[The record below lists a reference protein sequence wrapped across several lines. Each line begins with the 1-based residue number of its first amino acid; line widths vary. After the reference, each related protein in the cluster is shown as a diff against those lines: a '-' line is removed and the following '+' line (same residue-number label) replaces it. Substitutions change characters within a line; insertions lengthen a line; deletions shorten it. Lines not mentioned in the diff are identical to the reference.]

1 MKKTAFAA
9 TSALF
14 LLSCMPPGAG
24 QGGAGGSTFS
34 AILPFVLI
42 FALFY
47 FLIIR
52 PQQRQ
57 SRERKK
63 MLAEI
68 KRGDGIVTTG
78 GIYGR
83 VINVDGDDLTVEIAK
98 GINIKMVRSGISEM
112 TDPGAAEGKSK
123 GGG

>member
-1 MKKTAFAA
+1 
-9 TSALF
+9 
-14 LLSCMPPGAG
+14 MPPGTG
-24 QGGAGGSTFS
+24 QGGLGGSTFS
-34 AILPFVLI
+34 AILPFVAI

-63 MLAEI
+63 MLAEV
-68 KRGDGIVTTG
+68 KRGDTIVTTG

-83 VINVDGDDLTVEIAK
+83 VINVDGDDITVEIAK
-98 GINIKMVRSGISEM
+98 GINIKMVRSGISEKV
-112 TDPGAAEGKSK
+112 DSVAAEGKSK

>member
-1 MKKTAFAA
+1 
-9 TSALF
+9 
-14 LLSCMPPGAG
+14 MPPGTG
-24 QGGAGGSTFS
+24 QGGGGTTFS

-63 MLAEI
+63 MLAEV
-68 KRGDGIVTTG
+68 KRGDGIITTG

-83 VINVDGDDLTVEIAK
+83 VINVDGDDITVEIAK
-98 GINIKMVRSGISEM
+98 GINIKMVRSGVSEM
-112 TDPGAAEGKSK
+112 TDPAPADGKSK

>member
-1 MKKTAFAA
+1 
-9 TSALF
+9 
-14 LLSCMPPGAG
+14 MPPGMG

-57 SRERKK
+57 SRERKH
-63 MLAEI
+63 MLSEI
-68 KRGDGIVTTG
+68 KRGDSIVTTG
-78 GIYGR
+78 GIHGR
-83 VINVDGDDLTVEIAK
+83 VISVDGDDLTVEIAK
-98 GINIKMVRSGISEM
+98 GVNIRMVRAGISDK
-112 TDPGAAEGKSK
+112 TDSTAADGKSK

>member
-1 MKKTAFAA
+1 MKKLAFLAA
-9 TSALF
+9 SALF
-14 LLSCMPPGAG
+14 VSSCMPPGTG
-24 QGGAGGSTFS
+24 QGGGGTPFS

-42 FALFY
+42 FGLFY

-68 KRGDGIVTTG
+68 KRGDSVITTG
-78 GIYGR
+78 GIHGR
-83 VINVDGDDLTVEIAK
+83 VINVDGDELTVEIAK
-98 GINIKMVRSGISEM
+98 GTNVRMVRSGISEK
-112 TDPGAAEGKSK
+112 TDSVAADGNSN

>member
-1 MKKTAFAA
+1 
-9 TSALF
+9 
-14 LLSCMPPGAG
+14 MPPGTG

-34 AILPFVLI
+34 AILPFVAI

-68 KRGDGIVTTG
+68 KRGDEIVTTG

-83 VINVDGDDLTVEIAK
+83 VINVDEQGEDVTVEIAK
-98 GINIKMVRSGISEM
+98 GINIKMVRSGVSEKIN
-112 TDPGAAEGKSK
+112 PASAEGKSK

>member
-1 MKKTAFAA
+1 MKKPAFLVA
-9 TSALF
+9 SALF
-14 LLSCMPPGAG
+14 VSSCMPPGTG
-24 QGGAGGSTFS
+24 QGGGGTPFS

-68 KRGDGIVTTG
+68 KRGDSVITTG
-78 GIYGR
+78 GIHGR
-83 VINVDGDDLTVEIAK
+83 VINVDGDDITVEIAK
-98 GINIKMVRSGISEM
+98 GTNVRMVRSGISEK
-112 TDPGAAEGKSK
+112 TDSGAADGKSK

>member
-1 MKKTAFAA
+1 
-9 TSALF
+9 
-14 LLSCMPPGAG
+14 MPPGTG
-24 QGGAGGSTFS
+24 QGGGGTTFS

-68 KRGDGIVTTG
+68 KRGDSVVTSG
-78 GIYGR
+78 GIYAR

-98 GINIKMVRSGISEM
+98 GINIKMIRSGISEK
-112 TDPGAAEGKSK
+112 TDSAAADGKSK
-123 GGG
+123 GAAD

>member
-1 MKKTAFAA
+1 
-9 TSALF
+9 
-14 LLSCMPPGAG
+14 MPPGAG
-24 QGGAGGSTFS
+24 SGEGGTAFS
-34 AILPFVLI
+34 AILPFVAI

-63 MLAEI
+63 MLAEV
-68 KRGDGIVTTG
+68 KRGDSIITTG
-78 GIYGR
+78 GIRGR
-83 VINVDGDDLTVEIAK
+83 VINVDGDDITVEIAK
-98 GINIKMVRSGISEM
+98 GINIKMVRSGISEK
-112 TDPGAAEGKSK
+112 TDSPAADGKPK

>member
-1 MKKTAFAA
+1 
-9 TSALF
+9 
-14 LLSCMPPGAG
+14 MPPGTG
-24 QGGAGGSTFS
+24 QGGVGGSTFS
-34 AILPFVLI
+34 AILPFVAI

-63 MLAEI
+63 MLAEV
-68 KRGDGIVTTG
+68 KRGDSIVTTG

-83 VINVDGDDLTVEIAK
+83 VISVDGDDITVEIAK
-98 GINIKMVRSGISEM
+98 GINIKMARSGISEK
-112 TDPGAAEGKSK
+112 TDSGAADAKSK

>member
-1 MKKTAFAA
+1 MRKLAFVA
-9 TSALF
+9 TLALF
-14 LLSCMPPGAG
+14 VSSCMPPGAG
-24 QGGAGGSTFS
+24 QGGAGGTTFS
-34 AILPFVLI
+34 AILPFVAI

-57 SRERKK
+57 SRERKQ
-63 MLAEI
+63 MLAEV
-68 KRGDGIVTTG
+68 KRGDSIVTTG

-98 GINIKMVRSGISEM
+98 GINIKMARSGISEKV
-112 TDPGAAEGKSK
+112 DSAAADGKSK

>member
-1 MKKTAFAA
+1 MKKLAFLAA
-9 TSALF
+9 SALF
-14 LLSCMPPGAG
+14 VSSCMPPGAG
-24 QGGAGGSTFS
+24 QGGGTPFS

-42 FALFY
+42 FGLFY

-68 KRGDGIVTTG
+68 KRGDSVITTG
-78 GIYGR
+78 GIHGR
-83 VINVDGDDLTVEIAK
+83 VITVDGDELTVEIAK
-98 GINIKMVRSGISEM
+98 GINVRMVRSGISEK
-112 TDPGAAEGKSK
+112 TDSAAADGKSK

>member
-1 MKKTAFAA
+1 MKKTALLVA
-9 TSALF
+9 SVLF
-14 LLSCMPPGAG
+14 ISSCMPPGAG
-24 QGGAGGSTFS
+24 QEGGGTAFS

-63 MLAEI
+63 MLSEI
-68 KRGDGIVTTG
+68 KRGDGIITTG
-78 GIYGR
+78 GIHGR
-83 VINVDGDDLTVEIAK
+83 VINVDGDELTVEIAK
-98 GINIKMVRSGISEM
+98 GINIRMVRSGISEKTNSAA
-112 TDPGAAEGKSK
+112 TDGKSK

>member
-1 MKKTAFAA
+1 MKKLAFVT

-14 LLSCMPPGAG
+14 LLSCMPPGTG
-24 QGGAGGSTFS
+24 QGGLGGSTFS
-34 AILPFVLI
+34 AILPFVAI

-63 MLAEI
+63 MLAEV
-68 KRGDGIVTTG
+68 KRGDTIVTTG

-83 VINVDGDDLTVEIAK
+83 VINVDGDDITVEIAK
-98 GINIKMVRSGISEM
+98 GINIKMVRSGISEKV
-112 TDPGAAEGKSK
+112 DSVAAEGKSK

>member
-1 MKKTAFAA
+1 MA

-14 LLSCMPPGAG
+14 VSSCMPPGAG
-24 QGGAGGSTFS
+24 SGEGGTAFS
-34 AILPFVLI
+34 AILPFVAI

-63 MLAEI
+63 MLAEV
-68 KRGDGIVTTG
+68 KRGDSIITTG
-78 GIYGR
+78 GIRGR
-83 VINVDGDDLTVEIAK
+83 VINVDGDDITVEIAK
-98 GINIKMVRSGISEM
+98 GINIKMVRSGISEK
-112 TDPGAAEGKSK
+112 TDSPAADGKPK